1 MEKGKP
7 AEAGAAKK
15 QQGSAKPGKAGS
27 GKQPPKKQ
35 KPVALFT
42 APGCKWCTTAKK
54 YLKDKGIRFRTIDIS
69 TNNQAAKDCL
79 KHGCRGVPVVL
90 IGNRWICGFDQ
101 KTIDKELGIS

>member
-1 MEKGKP
+1 MSEKEQSKPRGGKP
-7 AEAGAAKK
+7 G
-15 QQGSAKPGKAGS
+15 GTKPGTSNPGS
-27 GKQPPKKQ
+27 NKQSPKKQ

-101 KTIDKELGIS
+101 KAIDKELGIA

>member
-1 MEKGKP
+1 MAEKPKSKPQGQKPGGAKPAASKSGGKP
-7 AEAGAAKK
+7 
-15 QQGSAKPGKAGS
+15 KPKS
-27 GKQPPKKQ
+27 Q

-42 APGCKWCTTAKK
+42 APGCKWCATAKK

-101 KTIDKELGIS
+101 KSIDKELGIS

>member
-1 MEKGKP
+1 MAETPKSKPRGTKPGAGKP
-7 AEAGAAKK
+7 GT
-15 QQGSAKPGKAGS
+15 SKPGS